1 MTRYFSYIGDIDGS
15 GDNSDKKFY
24 WDPPDEIYRIGNL
37 PSRLIPTE
45 VYEDLPVSTSYVM
58 RLIKEKRY
66 EGRQIDW
73 GAWALK
79 MTGGEL
85 QTFFAQESFKS
96 SLDESV
102 IQAIAALD
110 HDKFYVL
117 VVGEH
122 A

>member
-1 MTRYFSYIGDIDGS
+1 MTRYFSYIGALD
-15 GDNSDKKFY
+15 GDNNNGNQKFH
-24 WDPPDEIYRIGNL
+24 WEPPDEIYRVYNL
-37 PSRLIPTE
+37 PRRLIPAE
-45 VYEDLPVSTSYVM
+45 AYADLPVSVFYLM
-58 RLIKEKRY
+58 RLIEEKRH

-79 MTGGEL
+79 MTGAQL
-85 QTFFAQESFKS
+85 RDFFAQESYQQ

-102 IQAIAALD
+102 IKAIAALD
-110 HDKFYVL
+110 ADQFYAL